1 MKDNRI
7 FEDVSTGR
15 LQKLS
20 YHMKT
25 IKLVKNQPLYKEGDA
40 VDGIYIVQVGQLQ
53 YSKNIPYI
61 KPITAT
67 TKNRWFEEQAKA
79 IGVN

>member
-1 MKDNRI
+1 MKANRI

-20 YHMKT
+20 YHMKQ
-25 IKLVKNQPLYKEGDA
+25 IKLVKNQCLYKEGEI
-40 VDGIYIVQVGQLQ
+40 VDGIYIVQSGTLQ
-53 YSKNIPYI
+53 YSKNIPFI